1 MLAESK
7 KFFSFVKV
15 GPTRCEDQ
23 MVGFHN
29 GESAHPGGWVELG
42 GPSYYVPADI
52 IVYVVVLQVAHM

>member
-29 GESAHPGGWVELG
+29 AESAHPGGGVESVMSTGLDG
-42 GPSYYVPADI
+42 I
-52 IVYVVVLQVAHM
+52 FEHVYLSRVFTIF